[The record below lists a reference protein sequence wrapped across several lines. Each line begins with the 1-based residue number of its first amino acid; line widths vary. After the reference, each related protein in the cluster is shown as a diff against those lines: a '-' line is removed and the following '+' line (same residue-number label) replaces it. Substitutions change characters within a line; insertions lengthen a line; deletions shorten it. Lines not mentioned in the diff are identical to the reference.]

1 MNILHE
7 VVIAV
12 DRRFLGDSKEETR
25 VTVEITGEEWVLLRE
40 AALRQVQN
48 KPEGF
53 SKGIG

>member
-1 MNILHE
+1 MNKLHE

-12 DRRFLGDSKEETR
+12 DRRFLGNAEGETK
-25 VTVEITGEEWVLLRE
+25 VAVEITGEEWVLLRE

>member
-1 MNILHE
+1 MNKLHE

-12 DRRFLGDSKEETR
+12 DRRFLGDFEEETR

-40 AALRQVQN
+40 AALHQVQN